1 MNNNFRF
8 TLNRISFDENYNP
21 SESTR
26 ITTNFANLA
35 RGEKRQDNLRNALT
49 MIDNRFNAL
58 AHWREDGHDWLVV
71 ADGKAD
77 EVVVYDAADGRPLQR
92 LRVKGGLQDRDA
104 LVQRDDHL
112 FVVGQNGTLEELSLP
127 QLEIA
132 AADSR

>member
-1 MNNNFRF
+1 MRRF
-8 TLNRISFDENYNP
+8 QHAGMKIATIVLRHGWLP
-21 SESTR
+21 L
-26 ITTNFANLA
+26 LA
-35 RGEKRQDNLRNALT
+35 LAIIILCQPGPDGSSRAGTGMAPA
-49 MIDNRFNAL
+49 FNAL

-112 FVVGQNGTLEELSLP
+112 FLVGQNGTLEELRLP

>member
-1 MNNNFRF
+1 MRRF
-8 TLNRISFDENYNP
+8 QHAGMK
-21 SESTR
+21 
-26 ITTNFANLA
+26 ITTTVLRHGWLPLLA
-35 RGEKRQDNLRNALT
+35 LVTIILCQLGPDGSSRIGTGPA
-49 MIDNRFNAL
+49 FNAL

-104 LVQRDDHL
+104 LVQRGGHM
-112 FVVGQNGTLEELSLP
+112 FVVRQNGTLEELRLP